1 MHKRSAGEVG
11 QGSVPCLPYDRPGFL
26 SPVGLGAGWT
36 PEHIV
41 EPAAQRRREAT
52 QTALQ
57 KLLPSLCYLGFHF
70 GSWPSES
77 EGSAAPPHLF
87 VVILWGYP
95 KATPR
100 SLRVEPGPVPCE
112 TNASQLSCSSL
123 PTPFHLGLRLSGA
136 SRPRECQTQDRLWW
150 ATGSE
155 APGGG
160 FEGRDFGGSERL
172 AGLGD
177 LVSST
182 RGPGMEKG
190 TGRMGMSLG
199 AWPEEL
205 GRG

>member
-11 QGSVPCLPYDRPGFL
+11 QGSVPCLPNDRPGFL

-57 KLLPSLCYLGFHF
+57 KLLLSLCYLGFHF

-112 TNASQLSCSSL
+112 TNAVPAVLLLSPHTL
-123 PTPFHLGLRLSGA
+123 PPWPTPERGLEAKRVSDPGQALVGDWVRGTRRRVRGA
-136 SRPRECQTQDRLWW
+136 
-150 ATGSE
+150 
-155 APGGG
+155 
-160 FEGRDFGGSERL
+160 
-172 AGLGD
+172 
-177 LVSST
+177 
-182 RGPGMEKG
+182 
-190 TGRMGMSLG
+190 
-199 AWPEEL
+199 
-205 GRG
+205 